1 MLEFFTTVSS
11 KAVCQR
17 IANSLM
23 AEKLAVCVSFWKV
36 SSVYR
41 WNGKVCKI
49 GEWMLCVK
57 TSEKLGGQVGK
68 RIKALHSY
76 KLPVIT
82 VTPVKVGS
90 DVEKWVEQ
98 CTKK

>member
-17 IANSLM
+17 IANVLV
-23 AEKLAVCVSFWKV
+23 AEKLVACVSFWRV

-41 WNGKVCKI
+41 WNGKVSKAD
-49 GEWMLCVK
+49 EWMLCVK
-57 TSEKLGGQVGK
+57 TSEKLGGQVEK

-76 KLPVIT
+76 ELPVVV
-82 VTPVKVGS
+82 VTRVKVAR
-90 DVEKWVEQ
+90 DVEKWVKQ